1 MIAKVIQS
9 IDNLVDDIY
18 TPDKVNINQYYLE
31 LIEAIGAFL
40 EEMVQRGYTVDLRD
54 DLEQVQKAVTVKD
67 YIRLSDILLYTIR
80 KDFVNLQKDLKD
92 M

>member
-1 MIAKVIQS
+1 MIAKVIES
-9 IDNLVDDIY
+9 IDKLADDIY
-18 TPDKVNINQYYLE
+18 TPDKANINQYYLE

-54 DLEQVQKAVTVKD
+54 DLEQVQQAVTVKD
-67 YIRLSDILLYTIR
+67 YICLSDILLYTIR

>member
-1 MIAKVIQS
+1 MIAKVIES
-9 IDNLVDDIY
+9 IDKLADDIY
-18 TPDKVNINQYYLE
+18 TPDKANINQYYLE

-54 DLEQVQKAVTVKD
+54 DLEQVQQAVTVKD

>member
-18 TPDKVNINQYYLE
+18 TPDGANINQYYLA
-31 LIEAIGAFL
+31 LIEAIGSFL
-40 EEMVQRGYTVDLRD
+40 EGMAQKGYTVDLRA
-54 DLEQVQKAVTVKD
+54 DLEQIQQAVTSKD
-67 YIRLSDILLYTIR
+67 YILLSDILLYTIR
-80 KDFVNLQKDLKD
+80 KDFVNLQKELKD

>member
-1 MIAKVIQS
+1 MITKVIES
-9 IDNLVDDIY
+9 IDKLADDIY
-18 TPDKVNINQYYLE
+18 TPDKGNINQYYLE

-40 EEMVQRGYTVDLRD
+40 EEMAQRGYTVDLRE
-54 DLEQVQKAVTVKD
+54 DLEQIQQAVAVKD

>member
-9 IDNLVDDIY
+9 IDNLVDEIY

-31 LIEAIGAFL
+31 LIEAVGAFL

-54 DLEQVQKAVTVKD
+54 DLEQIQQAVTVKD
-67 YIRLSDILLYTIR
+67 YIHLSDILLYTIR

>member
-1 MIAKVIQS
+1 MIEKVIQS
-9 IDNLVDDIY
+9 IDKLADDIY
-18 TPDKVNINQYYLE
+18 TPDKANINQYYLE
-31 LIEAIGAFL
+31 LIEAVGAFL
-40 EEMVQRGYTVDLRD
+40 EEMIQRGYTVDLRE
-54 DLEQVQKAVTVKD
+54 DLEQIQQAVTIKD